1 LFVDP
6 TVLATGL
13 TDADFSYSFM
23 TSRFD
28 FGGTNQLMVE
38 RRPNTVTFS
47 GERQTV
53 AVHAPGA
60 AALFAL
66 GLPGLWVRRPR
77 I

>member
-23 TSRFD
+23 TSWFD

-38 RRPNTVTFS
+38 RRLDTVAFS
-47 GERQTV
+47 GDQQNV
-53 AVHAPGA
+53 AIHTPGT
-60 AALFAL
+60 AALIAL
-66 GLPGLWVRRPR
+66 GLAGFWVRRR
-77 I
+77 QA